1 VKIRHIEIKNFRGI
15 SLLEWAPSDHMNC
28 LIGAGDSGKTT
39 ILDAI
44 DLTLAPRYQANFYD
58 ADFFKGKHEQPIQ
71 ITIMLGDLP
80 EEFKALSKYGEYLRG
95 WDATNQ
101 VIIDEPDE
109 GSGLEYV
116 LSVRLTVDH
125 TLEPKWSFYT
135 ERFVEDTRP
144 EWRLRFEDRQMIAPT
159 RLGVY
164 TDRHLAWGKQS
175 ILLRLT
181 RKDTLGG
188 NILTQARRAARNHF
202 KESGEKLFQDVVG
215 QIAILG
221 SSVGVK
227 FSEDI
232 SARLDVEGIS
242 VTSGG
247 ISLHEGDVPLRLL
260 GMGSARLLVAALQ
273 DHAAKSAPF
282 ALIDEVENGLEPHR
296 ISRLLR
302 YLKSERG
309 NVRPQLFVTTHSPVV
324 LQELNVSDLAIVRR
338 NISTGVVTVT
348 SAKTDMDEVDA
359 QAQLRTTPYAYLAQS
374 VLVCEGKTEVGIMR
388 GLDQYYY
395 AKKKLEPFATAGVW
409 ATDGKGKD
417 RAPKVAK
424 YFRNLQYRVALFLD
438 NDKDPDDAK
447 ILTEIEQIGVKI
459 LRWEKGKATEDV
471 LFCDLSDAAVKRL
484 VELLENEEGLSAI
497 PDQINSI
504 AGSELVV
511 DWSDLKNRCAE
522 SKMRVQLAVCAKTK
536 SCSWI
541 KNRIALCE
549 SIGLEVLGPELDNL
563 KKGNAACVKE
573 LRAWI
578 DSE

>member
-1 VKIRHIEIKNFRGI
+1 MKIRHIEIKNFRGI
-15 SLLEWAPSDHMNC
+15 SSLEWAPSEHMNC
-28 LIGAGDSGKTT
+28 LIGAGDAGKTT

-44 DLTLAPRYQANFYD
+44 ELTLAPRYQANFDD

-71 ITIMLGDLP
+71 LTITLGDLP
-80 EEFKALSKYGEYLRG
+80 EGFKELTKYGEYLRG
-95 WDATNQ
+95 WDAEKQ

-109 GSGLEYV
+109 GGGLEYA
-116 LSVRLTVDH
+116 LSVRLTVDQ

-144 EWRLRFEDRQMIAPT
+144 ERGLTFEDRQMIAPT

-164 TDRHLAWGKQS
+164 ANRHLAWGKQS

-181 RKDTLGG
+181 EKDPLGR

-202 KESGEKLFQDVVG
+202 TESGEELFKEVVG
-215 QIAILG
+215 QIVELG

-227 FSEDI
+227 LTEDI

-273 DHAAKSAPF
+273 DRAAASAPF
-282 ALIDEVENGLEPHR
+282 ALIDEVEHGLEPHR

-302 YLKSERG
+302 YLKSERD
-309 NVRPQLFVTTHSPVV
+309 NVRGQLFVTTHSPVV
-324 LQELNVSDLAIVRR
+324 LQELNVNDLAIVRR
-338 NISTGVVTVT
+338 DMSTGNVTVA
-348 SAKTDMDEVDA
+348 SAKTDIAGVDS
-359 QAQLRTTPYAYLAQS
+359 QGQLRTTPSAYLARS
-374 VLVCEGKTEVGIMR
+374 VLVCEGKTEVGIVR
-388 GLDQYYY
+388 GLDQYW
-395 AKKKLEPFATAGVW
+395 AKNKFEPLATASVCAMNGN
-409 ATDGKGKD
+409 GKD
-417 RAPKVAK
+417 AAPKVAK

-438 NDKDPDDAK
+438 NDKDPDDPE
-447 ILTEIEQIGVKI
+447 ILPALKKLGVKI
-459 LRWEKGKATEDV
+459 LRWENGKATEDV
-471 LFCDLSDAAVKRL
+471 LFCDIGGAAVRRL
-484 VELLENEEGLSAI
+484 VELLEDEEGLSAI

-504 AGSELVV
+504 AGPDLVSG
-511 DWSDLKNRCAE
+511 WSDLKSRCAE
-522 SKMRVQLAVCAKTK
+522 SKMRAHLAACAKIK

-541 KNRIALCE
+541 KNRLALCE
-549 SIGLEVLGPELDNL
+549 AIGIEVLGPELDNL
-563 KKGNAACVKE
+563 KGGNAACVKE